1 MVKIIWKFFVVH
13 ILCCSL
19 LLTSSLAL
27 TPEEAQKQ
35 VDEAQAKANAAS
47 IEATNTVNQNTGVTK
62 DALTSGDVHR
72 VTTEQVNM
80 AAANVPTAHKISAE
94 AQRQLDIA
102 KADLAEKNEVLADA
116 QKGLNRVT
124 IKEKEAALA
133 TAQTLCPGYSPG
145 SAGEDGQRYDDIG
158 SCSSA
163 TSRNAIIKA
172 TDELKVAKTP
182 VYDRNAINKASQE
195 VKAAEKTL
203 IAAGHEAQYGLQ
215 TKAGAEAL
223 RAAAKEIDDSIT
235 DEFKK
240 DAAGNTKADGIM
252 NLIKKSTTN
261 TTLKEQYKGL
271 GQYNAQLQQDI
282 VMLILG
288 QVTSRLNN
296 CTSVPDINL
305 GIGAGQAF
313 IVGEVAEYAQ
323 AQFLK
328 GKLEK
333 ALADRQYKEWEKQLD
348 TFRTLRTEYQQV
360 LASANTKQKFR
371 GLSLTAFKNAAA
383 LAAAEAVENET
394 WQVACDNENTNKVSR
409 GSNQG
414 GDNMLMYLAL
424 AAAAWKIA
432 YCGGCAAAIAFMG
445 LYAKSQ
451 SDKNSCESGGS
462 ASEQRIVDRKLMCD
476 TLGTE
481 DMFTPANEPTITA
494 SKTIRDRCLADGAA
508 VSAGAGNG
516 CKGYSSN
523 GAGPY
528 SACDKAT
535 DAYKRNM
542 SGCPATV
549 LTAGKVATLE
559 TSGVA
564 SEEGREFVRKAS
576 EKVSRTVDLRM
587 ASPRHRI
594 IVWSA
599 FGELANNSV
608 IVNKDMIIAI
618 EGQLAKI
625 QRIIDDLEKY
635 ANGQILAKGS
645 DVQGIGVKA
654 AVIDAN
660 EALQLNF
667 ANTTACITG
676 STGTCKAPS
685 DTIKLNAGFDNLPL
699 DLQASTAKVA
709 AGLDAINNTKSLN
722 SGDISTVANASHELT
737 AIKGALLKK
746 QKQLQLLAKNSK
758 FTDDLD
764 KESNLFAGNLKSGIS
779 KEAKNSGY
787 KIAGEGSEGKAG
799 LFGSGGM
806 DGLGVNGLKDQSD
819 ATKKDKSNAYGIG
832 SLGGSGFGSGST
844 SSASSG
850 AKASGEDEASKQLS
864 EAAAR
869 AKEEDS
875 RRLAEAI
882 EARNKTNKDKYASS
896 DELSIFEK
904 VTNAYIRNYD
914 KVLTKKKD
922 KDITEQKR

>member
-1 MVKIIWKFFVVH
+1 MVKIIWKFCVVQV
-13 ILCCSL
+13 LCCSL
-19 LLTSSLAL
+19 ILANAFAL
-27 TPEEAQKQ
+27 TPDEAKKL
-35 VDEAQAKANAAS
+35 VDEAQAKANAES
-47 IEATNTVNQNTGVTK
+47 IEATNTVNHNTGVTK

-80 AAANVPTAHKISAE
+80 AAANVPTAQKISAE

-102 KADLAEKNEVLADA
+102 KADLAEKQANLADA
-116 QKGLNRVT
+116 QRGLNRVT

-133 TAQTLCPGYSPG
+133 TAQTLCPDYTPG
-145 SAGEDGQRYDDIG
+145 STGEDGQRYDDVG

-182 VYDRNAINKASQE
+182 VYDRNAINKARQE
-195 VKAAEKTL
+195 VKTAEQTL

-215 TKAGAEAL
+215 TQAGAEAL

-296 CTSVPDINL
+296 CNSVPDINL

-323 AQFLK
+323 AQYLK

-394 WQVACDNENTNKVSR
+394 WAVACSNSNTNMVSR

-414 GDNMLMYLAL
+414 GDNIMMYLAM
-424 AAAAWKIA
+424 AAAAYAIP
-432 YCGGCAAAIAFMG
+432 YCGGCAAAAIYMMLKGKA
-445 LYAKSQ
+445 
-451 SDKNSCESGGS
+451 DKDKASCEAGGK
-462 ASEQRIVDRKLMCD
+462 ASEQRIINRKLACD
-476 TLGTE
+476 ALGTD
-481 DMFTPANEPTITA
+481 DMITPANDPIITA
-494 SKTIRDRCLADGAA
+494 SKTIRDRCLADGDA
-508 VSAGAGNG
+508 VASNAGKG
-516 CKGYSSN
+516 CQGYSSN

-528 SACDKAT
+528 SPCDKAS

-542 SGCPATV
+542 SGCPVGV
-549 LTAGKVATLE
+549 LKAGKVATLE

-576 EKVSRTVDLRM
+576 EKVSHTVDLRM

-608 IVNKDMIIAI
+608 IVNKDMIVAI

-645 DVQGIGVKA
+645 DVQGLSVKA

-667 ANTTACITG
+667 ANATACITG

-709 AGLDAINNTKSLN
+709 AGLDVINNTKSLN

-737 AIKGALLKK
+737 AIKGAFSKK

-758 FTDDLD
+758 FSDDLD
-764 KESNLFAGNLKSGIS
+764 KESNLFAGNVKSGIS
-779 KEAKNSGY
+779 KEAKKSGY
-787 KIAGEGSEGKAG
+787 KIAGEGSEGSEGKAD

-806 DGLGVNGLKDQSD
+806 DGLGLKDKSD
-819 ATKKDKSNAYGIG
+819 TSKKDKSNAYGIG
-832 SLGGSGFGSGST
+832 SLGGSGFSGT
-844 SSASSG
+844 SSLPASST
-850 AKASGEDEASKQLS
+850 KASEEDEASKQLS

-914 KVLTKKKD
+914 KVLTKKKN
-922 KDITEQKR
+922 KEITEQKR